1 MIKIRVEEI
10 FFPEIIFHYGT
21 MIGYEVEYKTLV
33 VFGFS
38 VISWW
43 GK

>member
-1 MIKIRVEEI
+1 MVKIRVEEI
-10 FFPEIIFHYGT
+10 FFPVLIFPLGT

-33 VFGFS
+33 IFGFS